1 MKCQTSYQVGG
12 RYSLFV
18 SHARTHT
25 ASSRLKKLTS
35 SIYRTYTMQHSDGLN
50 MKWNDNS
57 YMIPDSNS
65 IDWYVN
71 AGKWISS
78 RKADLTWLL
87 HAVNQQP
94 HQPKHGSNRTHMQL
108 CGLGLNPAAIITELW
123 YCHYSIFPTLWLP
136 LLSSGLRKEC
146 KIAFQS
152 QEKQRFSHRAWSW
165 KTFKNQCCMLTA
177 VTAIMKNNPAHGV
190 ANQWKITL
198 PIVPD
203 FEEIFD

>member
-57 YMIPDSNS
+57 YMIPDWNS

-94 HQPKHGSNRTHMQL
+94 HQPKHGSNRTAYATLRIRPEPCSYHYWALILSLQYL
-108 CGLGLNPAAIITELW
+108 SHFVASPSVLW
-123 YCHYSIFPTLWLP
+123 P
-136 LLSSGLRKEC
+136 
-146 KIAFQS
+146 
-152 QEKQRFSHRAWSW
+152 
-165 KTFKNQCCMLTA
+165 
-177 VTAIMKNNPAHGV
+177 
-190 ANQWKITL
+190 
-198 PIVPD
+198 
-203 FEEIFD
+203 EERM